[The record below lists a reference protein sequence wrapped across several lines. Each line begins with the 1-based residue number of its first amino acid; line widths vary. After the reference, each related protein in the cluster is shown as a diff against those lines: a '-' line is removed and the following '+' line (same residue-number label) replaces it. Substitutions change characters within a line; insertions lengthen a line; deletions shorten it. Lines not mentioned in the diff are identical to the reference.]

1 MIMKVGDLV
10 KRDIPSGKFYGEPV
24 YKLGLIMEVDPDD
37 YDAQTDF
44 NTCFVQ
50 WMGDSDWTFLY
61 EEDFEV
67 ISDNR

>member
-1 MIMKVGDLV
+1 MKVGDLV
-10 KRDIPSGKFYGEPV
+10 KSADRLAGNRNRSRV
-24 YKLGLIMEVDPDD
+24 GLIMEVDPDD

-50 WMGDSDWTFLY
+50 WIGDADWTFLY
-61 EEDFEV
+61 ENDIEV

>member
-1 MIMKVGDLV
+1 MKVGDLV
-10 KRDIPSGKFYGEPV
+10 KSADRLVGTRNRSR
-24 YKLGLIMEVDPDD
+24 LGLIMEVDPDD

-44 NTCFVQ
+44 NTCFIQ
-50 WMGDSDWTFLY
+50 WIGDADWTFLY

>member
-1 MIMKVGDLV
+1 VKVGDLV
-10 KRDIPSGKFYGEPV
+10 KSADRLVGNRNRTR
-24 YKLGLIMEVDPDD
+24 LGLIMEVDPDD

-50 WMGDSDWTFLY
+50 WIGNADWTFLY
-61 EEDFEV
+61 ENDIEV

>member
-1 MIMKVGDLV
+1 MKVGDLV
-10 KRDIPSGKFYGEPV
+10 KSADRLVGNRNRTR
-24 YKLGLIMEVDPDD
+24 LGLIMEVDPDD

-50 WMGDSDWTFLY
+50 WIGNTDWTFLY
-61 EEDFEV
+61 ENDIEV

>member
-1 MIMKVGDLV
+1 MKVGDLV
-10 KRDIPSGKFYGEPV
+10 KSADRLVGNRNRTR
-24 YKLGLIMEVDPDD
+24 LGLIMEVDPDD

-44 NTCFVQ
+44 NTCFIQ
-50 WMGDSDWTFLY
+50 WMGDADWTFLY

>member
-1 MIMKVGDLV
+1 MKVGDLV
-10 KRDIPSGKFYGEPV
+10 KSADWYGEDPIRR
-24 YKLGLIMEVDPDD
+24 KLGLIMEVDPDD

-50 WMGDSDWTFLY
+50 WIGDADWTFLY
-61 EEDFEV
+61 ENDIEV

>member
-1 MIMKVGDLV
+1 MKVGDLV
-10 KRDIPSGKFYGEPV
+10 KSADGGVGRQGRR
-24 YKLGLIMEVDPDD
+24 KLGLIMEVDPDD

-50 WMGDSDWTFLY
+50 WIGDADWTFLY
-61 EEDFEV
+61 ENDIEV

>member
-10 KRDIPSGKFYGEPV
+10 KSTDYYGEPV
-24 YKLGLIMEVDPDD
+24 RRKLGLIMEIDPDD
-37 YDAQTDF
+37 YDAHTDF

-50 WMGDSDWTFLY
+50 WIGDADWTFLY
-61 EEDFEV
+61 ENDIEV

>member
-1 MIMKVGDLV
+1 MKVGDLV
-10 KRDIPSGKFYGEPV
+10 KSADWWGEDPIRRKV
-24 YKLGLIMEVDPDD
+24 GLIMEVDPDD

-50 WMGDSDWTFLY
+50 WIGDADWTFLY
-61 EEDFEV
+61 ENDIEV

>member
-1 MIMKVGDLV
+1 MKVGDLV
-10 KRDIPSGKFYGEPV
+10 RSADRLVGNRNRSRV
-24 YKLGLIMEVDPDD
+24 GLIMEIDPDD

-50 WMGDSDWTFLY
+50 WIGDADWTFLY
-61 EEDFEV
+61 EEDIEV

>member
-1 MIMKVGDLV
+1 VKVGDLV
-10 KRDIPSGKFYGEPV
+10 KSADRLVGNRNRSRV
-24 YKLGLIMEVDPDD
+24 GLIMEIDPDD

-50 WMGDSDWTFLY
+50 WIGDADWTFLY
-61 EEDFEV
+61 EEDIEV

>member
-1 MIMKVGDLV
+1 MKVGDLV
-10 KRDIPSGKFYGEPV
+10 KSADRLVGTRNRRR
-24 YKLGLIMEVDPDD
+24 LGLIMEVDPDD

-44 NTCFVQ
+44 NTCFIQ
-50 WMGDSDWTFLY
+50 WMGDADWTFLY